1 MEVCPGGLLGL
12 VDPSDRDDVL
22 RTVQAALADRYEEGV
37 GIRLGAAVWMVTAQ
51 A

>member
-1 MEVCPGGLLGL
+1 
-12 VDPSDRDDVL
+12 VL
-22 RTVQAALADRYEEGV
+22 RTVRAELVDRYEEGV